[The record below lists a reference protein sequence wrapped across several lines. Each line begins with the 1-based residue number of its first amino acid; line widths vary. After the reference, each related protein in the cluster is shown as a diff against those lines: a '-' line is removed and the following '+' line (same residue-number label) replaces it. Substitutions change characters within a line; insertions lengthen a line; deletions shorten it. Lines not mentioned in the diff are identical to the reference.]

1 MFDMDKKEFM
11 YRCSMQAMQGS
22 FANSS
27 TQSSPARIVR
37 EAEKLWE
44 ELQEWERNQGMNG
57 NGAGN
62 DA

>member
-1 MFDMDKKEFM
+1 MFEMDKKEFM

-22 FANSS
+22 FANAS

-44 ELQEWERNQGMNG
+44 ELQEWERAQEHNGSG
-57 NGAGN
+57 NGT
-62 DA
+62 